1 VRRKFLPKVFALLTA
16 AAGSLA
22 GSLHAQEIGPF
33 AGYSTYGTPGLIDMP
48 SALGRPDSELG
59 FTSSHFVKQSRNTL
73 SFQIT
78 PRLTGSFRYA
88 LLYDVRSAGGG
99 AVNDFIFDRSF
110 SLQYLLA
117 DEGVYRPAIAIG
129 LNDFLGTGIYSSEYL
144 VATKRVGQSLRFTG
158 GIGWGRLGGVGGFD
172 NPLGVISNHF
182 STRPGIGGAAAGKI
196 QAGNWFRGDAALFGG
211 VEWQATDKLTLLVE
225 YSSDAYPSE
234 SPSAFQRKSPFNF
247 GVKYQA
253 RPGVVIGAQYLYGA
267 QFGAFVSLTFNPRKP
282 PAYGGLDKAPP
293 SVVPRQSQ
301 RFSQQTGDVDS
312 RANGALA
319 RAGVRLHGLR
329 VSGRTA
335 RIEIEN
341 ETFGASA
348 QAVGRTA
355 RALSGVLPPE
365 VEVLEIVMVSS
376 GIAGSQITL
385 QRSDIEELEHELD
398 NSWQSFTRAQISNAP
413 PLQPRGARYPAFDW
427 AVKPYLSPSLF
438 DPDQP
443 VRADLGLELSAKY
456 EPAPGFVFSGILRQK
471 AIGNLNQSTRP
482 STSVLPHVRSDF
494 NIYEKQGNPAL
505 TELTG
510 AYYFT
515 PSAQTYGRVTAGYL
529 EPMFGGVSAELLW
542 KPVNSRFALGAEI
555 SVVRQRDF
563 DQLFGFRDYGV
574 TTGHISA
581 YWDMGKG
588 YHSQLDVGRYL
599 AGDWGA
605 TFALDREFKNG
616 WKVGGFVTLTNV
628 SFSDFGEGSFD
639 KGLRFTVPIDWLS
652 GNPTQDKFTT
662 VIRPVTRDGG
672 AKLNVSGRLYEKV
685 RPMHEQGLRD
695 SWGRFWR

>member
-1 VRRKFLPKVFALLTA
+1 
-16 AAGSLA
+16 
-22 GSLHAQEIGPF
+22 
-33 AGYSTYGTPGLIDMP
+33 
-48 SALGRPDSELG
+48 
-59 FTSSHFVKQSRNTL
+59 
-73 SFQIT
+73 
-78 PRLTGSFRYA
+78 
-88 LLYDVRSAGGG
+88 
-99 AVNDFIFDRSF
+99 
-110 SLQYLLA
+110 
-117 DEGVYRPAIAIG
+117 
-129 LNDFLGTGIYSSEYL
+129 
-144 VATKRVGQSLRFTG
+144 
-158 GIGWGRLGGVGGFD
+158 
-172 NPLGVISNHF
+172 
-182 STRPGIGGAAAGKI
+182 
-196 QAGNWFRGDAALFGG
+196 
-211 VEWQATDKLTLLVE
+211 
-225 YSSDAYPSE
+225 
-234 SPSAFQRKSPFNF
+234 
-247 GVKYQA
+247 
-253 RPGVVIGAQYLYGA
+253 
-267 QFGAFVSLTFNPRKP
+267 
-282 PAYGGLDKAPP
+282 
-293 SVVPRQSQ
+293 
-301 RFSQQTGDVDS
+301 
-312 RANGALA
+312 
-319 RAGVRLHGLR
+319 VRLHGLR

>member
-1 VRRKFLPKVFALLTA
+1 MAAQDIGAFA
-16 AAGSLA
+16 S
-22 GSLHAQEIGPF
+22 
-33 AGYSTYGTPGLIDMP
+33 YSTYGTAGLIDMP
-48 SALGRPDSELG
+48 AAVGRPDSELA
-59 FTSSHFVKQSRNTL
+59 FTTSHFVNQTRNTL

-78 PRLTGSFRYA
+78 PRLAGSFRYA
-88 LLYDVRSAGGG
+88 LLYDVRPADGG
-99 AVNDFIFDRSF
+99 AVLDFIFDRSF

-117 DEGVYRPAIAIG
+117 DEGRYRPAIAIG

-144 VATKRVGQSLRFTG
+144 VASKRIGPSLRFTG
-158 GIGWGRLGGVGGFD
+158 GIGWGRLGGVGGFA
-172 NPLGVISNHF
+172 NPLGAISSHF
-182 STRPGIGGAAAGKI
+182 SSRPGVGTAAPGKL
-196 QAGNWFRGDAALFGG
+196 QAGNWFRGNAALFGG
-211 VEWQATDKLTLLVE
+211 VEWQATDKLTLLAE

-253 RPGVVIGAQYLYGA
+253 RPGILIGAHYLYGS
-267 QFGAFVSLTFNPRKP
+267 QFGAFVSFAFNPKKP

-293 SVVPRQSQ
+293 SVVLRSA
-301 RFSQQTGDVDS
+301 RETGPTGNLEA
-312 RANGALA
+312 RAGRALA
-319 RAGVRLHGLR
+319 GAGVRLHGLKI
-329 VSGRTA
+329 SGRSA

-341 ETFGASA
+341 ETFSATA

-355 RALSGVLPPE
+355 RALSGVLPRN
-365 VEVLEIVMVSS
+365 VEVLEIVLVSS

-385 QRSDIEELEHELD
+385 QRSDLEELEHELD
-398 NSWQSFTRAQISNAP
+398 NSWQSYTRAQISAAP
-413 PLQPRGARYPAFDW
+413 PLHPSPARYPAFDW
-427 AVKPYLSPSLF
+427 AAKPYLSPSLF

-456 EPAPGFVFSGILRQK
+456 EPAPGFVFSGVLRQK
-471 AIGNLNQSTRP
+471 AIGNLNKSTRP

-515 PSAQTYGRVTAGYL
+515 PSAQTYGRITAGYL

-542 KPVNSRFALGAEI
+542 KPVSSRIALGAEI
-555 SVVRQRDF
+555 NVVQQRDF

-574 TTGHISA
+574 TTGHVSA
-581 YWDMGKG
+581 YWDMGMG
-588 YHSQLDVGRYL
+588 YHSQLDVGRFL

-605 TFALDREFKNG
+605 TYTLDREFKNG

-652 GNPTQDKFTT
+652 GNPTQDKFST

-672 AKLNVSGRLYEKV
+672 ARLNVSGRLYDKV